1 MLYRRRRQKRK
12 HNFVCTNKAN
22 HSRRFICDF
31 CEGKGIVSWDDYEMF
46 CKKMQIDYPEY
57 MGVATSIMCCPV
69 CNGSGFIGEKSS
81 SLEIPYHKLN

>member
-1 MLYRRRRQKRK
+1 MLYRRRRQRKK
-12 HNFVCTNKAN
+12 HNYVYTNKST
-22 HSRRFICDF
+22 SRGFTCDF

-57 MGVATSIMCCPV
+57 MAVATSVMCCPV

-81 SLEIPYHKLN
+81 SLKIPYQNLN